1 MLNSPLKRLGARR
14 SGTGSVLA
22 LAFWLCLASGAA
34 WSQSPD
40 PISFQNEIYPILEQR
55 CHVCHGELQRQS
67 ELDLRTR
74 AAMLKGGANGPA
86 LVPGDARESR
96 LYRRIAGIEAP
107 VMPMGMEMPQEEILK
122 LRDWI
127 NQGAPAEG
135 ASQQAAAAH
144 GAEAAAEDWWAFHKP
159 LRPAVP
165 EIADAR
171 WSKNPIDAFTYR
183 KLQEKGLKPAPRADK
198 TTLVRRA
205 YLDLLGTLPTPAEVD
220 AFVNDDAPDAFAR
233 LVDRLLESPRYGE
246 RWGRHWL
253 DVARYAD
260 SGGYEHDFDYPA
272 AWRYRDYVIG
282 AFNQDK
288 PYDQFVREQLA
299 GDELDKVTFDSLTAT
314 GFNRVGPTVGYREKD
329 NPQYRYSYLDDMIG
343 TTSRAFMGLT
353 VNCARCHDHKFDP
366 ITQVEYYR
374 MMAVFFPYV
383 NYDWPLAP
391 PEDVAAYEAKK
402 AAVEGRIQPLKDR
415 IAEIQAPYRELAF
428 QEKLQEFPEEIQVAV
443 RTPEPER
450 SEGQK
455 LLAAQVESIRG
466 NADKFM
472 TEEHSA
478 EVKKLRAEIDEIE
491 KELPAELPFAMGIR
505 DGDYRFTPDG
515 RGDEPLP
522 GKGDRIT
529 YDFEGTY
536 LPVAGKPYEP
546 PRARILPTA
555 DYNDL
560 GDPVDPGFLKVVSKG
575 HPATE
580 LPPSRDYISTGRR
593 RALAEWLV
601 SDDHPLTSRV
611 MVNRIWQ
618 NHFGRGIVATPSNF
632 GKLGQ
637 LPTHPELL
645 DWLATEFVGQ
655 GWSIKAMHR
664 LMMNS
669 ESYQMTAAFFD
680 EGNAKKDPR
689 NDFLWRY
696 RQRRLEAE
704 IIRDTI
710 LAAAGNLNLEM
721 GGAPFFPPIPKEVQ
735 ESYPNG
741 KWKANEEGPAVWRR
755 SVYSYFKRGLRYPMF
770 DVFDLPNLNVTC
782 ESRVTTTVPTQAL
795 TLLNNTFVLDQARY
809 FAERIA
815 AQAGSEQDARVR
827 AAYRIALGREPLPK
841 EIQENVGFLN
851 RQHDYHE
858 SRSSEDASLLALLDL
873 CHVILNLNEFIYIR

>member
-1 MLNSPLKRLGARR
+1 MLNSPLGRRGTRR
-14 SGTGSVLA
+14 SDTGSLA
-22 LAFWLCLASGAA
+22 AIVWLLCATGAA
-34 WSQSPD
+34 WSQSSD
-40 PISFQNEIYPILEQR
+40 PLSFTKDVLPILEQR
-55 CHVCHGELQRQS
+55 CLVCHGELQRQS

-74 AAMLKGGANGPA
+74 EAMLKGGANGPA
-86 LVPGDARESR
+86 LVPGDAPESR

-107 VMPMGMEMPQEEILK
+107 VMPMGAEMPQEEILK

-127 NQGAPAEG
+127 NQGALAEG
-135 ASQQAAAAH
+135 SSGQVAAAA
-144 GAEAAAEDWWAFHKP
+144 GQKEPEDWWAFQKP
-159 LRPAVP
+159 VRPAVP
-165 EIADAR
+165 EVSEAR

-183 KLQEKGLKPAPRADK
+183 KLREKGLKPAPRAGK

-205 YLDLLGTLPTPAEVD
+205 YLDLLGLLPSPEEVD
-220 AFVNDDAPDAFAR
+220 AFVKDNAPDAFAQ

-260 SGGYEHDFDYPA
+260 SGGYEHDFDYPQ
-272 AWRYRDYVIG
+272 AWRYRDYVVR

-299 GDELDKVTFDSLTAT
+299 SDEVDKVTFDSLIAT
-314 GFNRVGPTVGYREKD
+314 GFNRVGPSVGYREKD
-329 NPQYRYSYLDDMIG
+329 NPQYRYNYLDDMIG
-343 TTSRAFMGLT
+343 TTSRVFMGLT

-383 NYDWPLAP
+383 NYEWPLAP
-391 PEDVAAYEAKK
+391 PEEVAAYEARK
-402 AAVEGRIQPLKDR
+402 AAVEARIQPLKDR
-415 IAEIQAPYRELAF
+415 IAGIQAPYQEIAF
-428 QEKLQEFPEEIQVAV
+428 EQKLKEFPEEIQIAV
-443 RTPEPER
+443 RTPEEQR
-450 SEGQK
+450 TEGQK
-455 LLAAQVESIRG
+455 LLAAQIVSIRG
-466 NADKFM
+466 GVDKVV
-472 TEEHSA
+472 TEEDRA
-478 EVKKLRAEIDEIE
+478 EVKKLQAEIDEIE
-491 KELPAELPFAMGIR
+491 KELPEELPLAMGIR
-505 DGDYRFTPDG
+505 DGDFRFTPDG

-522 GKGDRIT
+522 GKGDRIH
-529 YDFEGTY
+529 YDFEGSFV
-536 LPVAGKPYEP
+536 PVAGKPYLP
-546 PRARILPTA
+546 PQARILPTA
-555 DYNDL
+555 DYNDQ
-560 GDPVDPGFLKVVSKG
+560 GAVVEPGFLSVLSRG
-575 HPATE
+575 TTPTE
-580 LPPSRDYISTGRR
+580 LPPANGHTTTGRR

-601 SDDHPLTSRV
+601 SRDHPLTARV

-645 DWLATEFVGQ
+645 DWLATEFSRQ

-680 EGNAKKDPR
+680 EDNAGKDPN
-689 NDFLWRY
+689 NDYLWRY

-721 GGAPFFPPIPKEVQ
+721 GGEPFFPPIPKEVQ

-741 KWKANEEGPAVWRR
+741 KWKANEEGPAVWKR
-755 SVYSYFKRGLRYPMF
+755 SLYSYFKRGLRYPMF

-782 ESRVTTTVPTQAL
+782 ENRVTTTVPTQAL

-809 FAERIA
+809 FAQRVA
-815 AQAGSEQDARVR
+815 AQAGNEQDARVR
-827 AAYRIALGREPLPK
+827 AAYRIALGREPRSE
-841 EIQENVGFLN
+841 EIRENVAFLN

-858 SRSSEDASLLALLDL
+858 GRSGEDASLAALVDF
-873 CHVILNLNEFIYIR
+873 CHVILNLNEFMYLR